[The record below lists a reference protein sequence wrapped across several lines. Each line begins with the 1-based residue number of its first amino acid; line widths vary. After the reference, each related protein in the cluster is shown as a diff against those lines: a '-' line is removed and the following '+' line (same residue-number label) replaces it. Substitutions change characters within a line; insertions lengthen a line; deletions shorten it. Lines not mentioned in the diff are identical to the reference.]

1 MKSSVKGYDPAD
13 FPAVAVTV
21 DLVVLTIRD
30 DELCVLLVRRGEAPY
45 KGQWALPGGFVR
57 PDEDL
62 DAAAARELHEE
73 TGLSADDVH
82 VEQLA
87 TYGAPRRDPRMRVVS
102 VAYLALA
109 PDLPVPQSGTDAAAA
124 RWTAVASIQGQRHRL
139 AFDHERILDD
149 GLERARAKL
158 EYTPLAAAFCGP
170 EFTVAEVR
178 RVYEIVWGATIDA
191 RNFHRKATSTAG
203 FLTPAGSTTTRDGG
217 RPAQLYRR
225 GPAELLLPPLIRPGR
240 SASEGAPRS

>member
-1 MKSSVKGYDPAD
+1 
-13 FPAVAVTV
+13 
-21 DLVVLTIRD
+21 
-30 DELCVLLVRRGEAPY
+30 
-45 KGQWALPGGFVR
+45 
-57 PDEDL
+57 
-62 DAAAARELHEE
+62 
-73 TGLSADDVH
+73 
-82 VEQLA
+82 
-87 TYGAPRRDPRMRVVS
+87 
-102 VAYLALA
+102 
-109 PDLPVPQSGTDAAAA
+109 
-124 RWTAVASIQGQRHRL
+124 VASIQGQRHRL

-191 RNFHRKATSTAG
+191 RNFHRKATRTAG